1 MTRTPDVPH
10 LAKIE
15 VRLHRCGRRGL
26 SYNEFANLIK
36 ALSETKAQASPTL
49 DLGSYFLN
57 QQVVPLNFISSTL
70 QGPVMFIQLKLARA
84 LNLEEF
90 HRVVQSE
97 TILLEMN
104 DLCNS
109 ANVLRVFK

>member
-1 MTRTPDVPH
+1 
-10 LAKIE
+10 
-15 VRLHRCGRRGL
+15 
-26 SYNEFANLIK
+26 
-36 ALSETKAQASPTL
+36 
-49 DLGSYFLN
+49 
-57 QQVVPLNFISSTL
+57 
-70 QGPVMFIQLKLARA
+70 MFIQLKLARA

-90 HRVVQSE
+90 NRVVQSE